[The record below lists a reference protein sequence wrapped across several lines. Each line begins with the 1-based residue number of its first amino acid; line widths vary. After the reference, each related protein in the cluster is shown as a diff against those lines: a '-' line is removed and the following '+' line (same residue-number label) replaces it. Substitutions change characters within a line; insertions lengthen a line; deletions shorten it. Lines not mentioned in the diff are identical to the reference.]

1 MQKSITRVARSHE
14 EARSF
19 YNRISPIYDFSEGM
33 FEKKYIHMGLQKL
46 SVCEGDV
53 ILEIGVGTGE
63 SVLEFAKL
71 VGDSGK
77 VYGVDISEGMLAVT
91 HMKLSK
97 ANVLGRVELI
107 NIDAVHLPFTDG
119 FLDAV
124 FMSFTL
130 ELFDTPEIPKIVSEC
145 YRVLKKDGRIGIVSL
160 SKKIDTGMSR
170 MYEWFHGLFPK
181 MLDCRPIFVE
191 DALNDAGFTVQDT
204 SLIFMWGLP
213 VEIIVGKKT

>member
-1 MQKSITRVARSHE
+1 MQKSITRVTRSHE

-19 YNRISPIYDFSEGM
+19 YNRISRIYDFSEGM

-46 SVCEGDV
+46 SVCEGDD

-107 NIDAVHLPFTDG
+107 NIDAVHLPFTDD
-119 FLDAV
+119 FFDAV

-130 ELFDTPEIPKIVSEC
+130 ELFDTPEISTMLSEC
-145 YRVLKKDGRIGIVSL
+145 HRVLKKGGCIGVVSL
-160 SKKIDTGMSR
+160 SKKNDTFLSK
-170 MYEWFHGLFPK
+170 MYEWLHELFPRA
-181 MLDCRPIFVE
+181 LDCRPIFVE
-191 DALNDAGFTVQDT
+191 EVVNETGFTTQDA
-204 SLIFMWGLP
+204 SLISMWGLP
-213 VEIIVGKKT
+213 VEIIVGKKI